1 MRSLFSM
8 ALLALSAAQVPVT
21 AGAQDS
27 SATLGGVISA
37 FLADSGART
46 RGLPWTTGN
55 GSAIIWESAAPVRNP
70 DTWMNNPA
78 LTLARIGSA
87 RVAIGGKPRDLNVRV
102 HGNQAGIQRVSVS
115 FFYDG
120 NFEEGDMR
128 DAVGAA
134 LEQGGVALKP
144 LKCERANEGS
154 GFGNLAYVISSAGK
168 LASAL
173 WWNWNCAGDGNC
185 GFDQIIL
192 YRRAELAQVE
202 CAGS

>member
-1 MRSLFSM
+1 MRSLFSI
-8 ALLALSAAQVPVT
+8 ALLALAAAQVPV
-21 AGAQDS
+21 AAEAQDS

-55 GSAIIWESAAPVRNP
+55 SAGIAWESAAPVKNP

-78 LTLARIGSA
+78 LTLARIGTA
-87 RVAIGGKPRDLNVRV
+87 QVMIGGKPRDLNVRV

-115 FFYDG
+115 YMYDG

-128 DAVGAA
+128 DHVGAA
-134 LEQGGVALKP
+134 LEEGRVALKP
-144 LKCERANEGS
+144 LKCDKANEGH
-154 GFGNLAYVISSAGK
+154 GYGNLAYVVTAPGK

-192 YRRAELAQVE
+192 YRRADLTQVE